1 MMRLLYTF
9 FVQPILNIFSAWW
22 SIFRGDF
29 RSLNKMTNDHYYAN
43 GYQSDYENI
52 AHDWQQIGGDMKRAI
67 IKYNKTEK

>member
-1 MMRLLYTF
+1 
-9 FVQPILNIFSAWW
+9 
-22 SIFRGDF
+22 
-29 RSLNKMTNDHYYAN
+29 MTNDHYYVN